1 MPKIDIEKVPVDT
14 HTGYPEEFRRDV
26 MGRERKRL
34 GNAAGLSQYGV
45 NLCRLKPGAASSQR
59 HWHQNEDELVYMLEG
74 EVVLAEDGGET
85 ILRPGSNTNPNPRAD
100 IQRPSM
106 AQDIR
111 KGRRTEIEFMNGY
124 IADRGTY
131 IGVPAPTH
139 AKLTEIVKKV
149 ERQEVKAA
157 PALLGG

>member
-1 MPKIDIEKVPVDT
+1 MGARAVCATHSRQPFGECDRNDVLRRFAIKLGGEGVRVAQALGYKLVNLGELVPERLALASEGDANALAEVEKVMVSRT
-14 HTGYPEEFRRDV
+14 
-26 MGRERKRL
+26 
-34 GNAAGLSQYGV
+34 
-45 NLCRLKPGAASSQR
+45 AS
-59 HWHQNEDELVYMLEG
+59 
-74 EVVLAEDGGET
+74 
-85 ILRPGSNTNPNPRAD
+85 NPRAG

-106 AQDIR
+106 AQDMR

>member
-14 HTGYPEEFRRDV
+14 RTGYPEEFRRDV

-85 ILRPGSNTNPNPRAD
+85 ILRPGDA
-100 IQRPSM
+100 
-106 AQDIR
+106 AGW
-111 KGRRTEIEFMNGY
+111 K
-124 IADRGTY
+124 A
-131 IGVPAPTH
+131 GVPDGHRLINRSSRDAVFLEVGTRAPREVATYPDIDMR
-139 AKLTEIVKKV
+139 A
-149 ERQEVKAA
+149 ERDDKGTRYVHKNGA
-157 PALLGG
+157 PYPGSER